1 MYWQENEVSRA
12 VQPMKVIIEL
22 LQKELGE
29 TVPQISSRF
38 FIWLCYLFPDESN
51 LDEAHRL
58 NFKDDGRNM
67 KPTYASVQTTIDQFR
82 KDQQIDGKL
91 QRLMSGWK
99 SDDDQKS
106 KFSRMAAET
115 VIILAQKSK
124 TNILKR
130 LKEDASRF
138 HGIATDYDMKKLP
151 KQLLLDLILRLSLKE
166 SGYDA
171 ASIADKCVESTVFF
185 RCPGNKPMK
194 VCGSMRGDGAGLPSW
209 EEIELEFT
217 LPDGKVLV
225 LKGENGP
232 LKIEDLSP
240 VTELLRQGFSQQR
253 QGEKLISKIGN
264 LFTAAFFLTTLEFN
278 VDSDAF
284 LGGYNKLIQSDSEE
298 ESSAA
303 ESSEESEP

>member
-1 MYWQENEVSRA
+1 
-12 VQPMKVIIEL
+12 
-22 LQKELGE
+22 
-29 TVPQISSRF
+29 
-38 FIWLCYLFPDESN
+38 
-51 LDEAHRL
+51 
-58 NFKDDGRNM
+58 
-67 KPTYASVQTTIDQFR
+67 
-82 KDQQIDGKL
+82 
-91 QRLMSGWK
+91 
-99 SDDDQKS
+99 
-106 KFSRMAAET
+106 
-115 VIILAQKSK
+115 
-124 TNILKR
+124 
-130 LKEDASRF
+130 
-138 HGIATDYDMKKLP
+138 
-151 KQLLLDLILRLSLKE
+151 
-166 SGYDA
+166 
-171 ASIADKCVESTVFF
+171 
-185 RCPGNKPMK
+185 MK